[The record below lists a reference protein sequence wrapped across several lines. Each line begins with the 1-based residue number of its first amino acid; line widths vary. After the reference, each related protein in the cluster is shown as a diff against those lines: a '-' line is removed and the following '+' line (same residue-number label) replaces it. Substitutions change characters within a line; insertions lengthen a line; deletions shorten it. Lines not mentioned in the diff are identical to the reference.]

1 MRYYSKLIPI
11 IARDIV
17 QALMDNED
25 IEVEPDAVADARE
38 DFASIMREY
47 QRQDD
52 AVVDEAKTMLIRRD
66 WPSSKFAEARRIAAA
81 RRKFHLGDDGVDYVI
96 NQMLEFMLMSN
107 NIEEVF
113 SPDNVMRKRIVTIL
127 RKHMKI
133 DEEVDREVR
142 ARLKHLQEGTR
153 DWEIQYKRVVEQVRR
168 NKGLI

>member
-1 MRYYSKLIPI
+1 MVL
-11 IARDIV
+11 
-17 QALMDNED
+17 
-25 IEVEPDAVADARE
+25 
-38 DFASIMREY
+38 
-47 QRQDD
+47 
-52 AVVDEAKTMLIRRD
+52 
-66 WPSSKFAEARRIAAA
+66 
-81 RRKFHLGDDGVDYVI
+81 
-96 NQMLEFMLMSN
+96 
-107 NIEEVF
+107 